1 MNQPQTDRGSSFFM
15 LDGWE
20 VPSYA
25 TISSHHV
32 ASGEK
37 LEPKACEKYTWED
50 FDCVFFGLIFQH
62 SMALEQAFSSGRRME
77 PNLALESS
85 PHQDNH
91 EVNFN
96 LNLQLHLSSTLSSH
110 WFNHIFNP
118 HRHWSNAHL
127 PNTGLPSIINL
138 LFLYYRVARPE
149 RLNYGLSQHWMNE
162 WFIS

>member
-1 MNQPQTDRGSSFFM
+1 M

-25 TISSHHV
+25 TIPSHHV
-32 ASGEK
+32 ALGEK

-50 FDCVFFGLIFQH
+50 FDWIFFGLIFQH

-77 PNLALESS
+77 PTLALESS

-91 EVNFN
+91 EVNIN
-96 LNLQLHLSSTLSSH
+96 LKPPTSYIINIVFPL
-110 WFNHIFNP
+110 FNHIFKP

-138 LFLYYRVARPE
+138 LFLYYRVARPK

-162 WFIS
+162 WFSS